1 MTAYRNEII
10 KDNYVED
17 ANPQLS
23 SFQDLNMGGRNVDLG
38 FHVEKPKSLHGMDVV
53 WGMQD

>member
-23 SFQDLNMGGRNVDLG
+23 SFAGFEYGGKRLNWVFWRRTPQFRL
-38 FHVEKPKSLHGMDVV
+38 L
-53 WGMQD
+53 